1 GETSYESHYNH
12 PGSAITVSTGDSG
25 YGVEFPASSRYVTA
39 VGGTHLTRT
48 TSTRGWSETAWSGAG
63 SGCSAYVPKP
73 AWQHDTGCAMR
84 TVADVAAVADPAT
97 GVWVYDTTAFGG
109 ASGWIVIGGTSV
121 AAPIISSIYALAGS
135 TSVQYASGLFA

>member
-48 TSTRGWSETAWSGAG
+48 TSTRGWTETAWSGAG

-73 AWQHDTGCAMR
+73 TWQTDTGCAR
-84 TVADVAAVADPAT
+84 RRVGGVSAVADPNT
-97 GVWVYDTTAFGG
+97 GVAVYDSYGSSGG
-109 ASGWIVIGGTSV
+109 NWYVFGGTSV
-121 AAPIISSIYALAGS
+121 ASPIIASTYALG
-135 TSVQYASGLFA
+135 